1 MNIGVSNS
9 SQDYNILSVID
20 TALMFVT
27 LLGVLLLVSY
37 IPVAPQPK
45 KAFKRLLRRF
55 FRSSDY
61 LIATLHRDSPPTRL
75 DCWRQAFHAREI
87 AALPQKLDAWGKA
100 VDTKVLPGTTPEQLQ
115 KLTTNIQTLASCM
128 QELMDTRANL
138 QAELLVREL
147 LTDMQDWRIKVQ
159 ESLQSFSQEPALTP
173 VDMLREQ
180 LTMSIEH
187 LEGRIE
193 ETLNKAGE
201 GGLSEQEG
209 ENFYQLLGAY
219 RGISNAI
226 IEYAATAEGI
236 GWEQWRESRF

>member
-1 MNIGVSNS
+1 MFETIMWWGFGIGLFCQCWV
-9 SQDYNILSVID
+9 
-20 TALMFVT
+20 ALT
-27 LLGVLLLVSY
+27 SGGE
-37 IPVAPQPK
+37 K
-45 KAFKRLLRRF
+45 
-55 FRSSDY
+55 
-61 LIATLHRDSPPTRL
+61 T
-75 DCWRQAFHAREI
+75 
-87 AALPQKLDAWGKA
+87 
-100 VDTKVLPGTTPEQLQ
+100 PG
-115 KLTTNIQTLASCM
+115 

-201 GGLSEQEG
+201 GALSEQDG

-219 RGISNAI
+219 RGLSEAI

-236 GWEQWRESRF
+236 RWDQWRESRF